1 MQIGGLGSS
10 HSTSDHHVTNCIH
23 DHHDVQKQ
31 AGGAA
36 MKASAAME
44 ASAAKTELQQEGL
57 FSLSAWLKNMLGGG
71 KGFLLNFWGQGQA
84 TAGSM
89 EGNQAAVSGKG
100 EGQAV
105 ISGTE
110 GSQAETVAHAGDP
123 NIAAAVQPAIQ
134 PRVTHNPPY
143 FSGAG
148 DAETRKQTFLRKI
161 RERFQNVSGRM
172 SGRRFRK
179 KSDFQTRNSFQARQ
193 EKPREDLRRHGRY
206 RKDTVEINYA
216 RTEESYLMD
225 SYDRKGEYSL
235 LTTKK

>member
-84 TAGSM
+84 TAGST

-134 PRVTHNPPY
+134 PRVTHHPPY

-179 KSDFQTRNSFQARQ
+179 KSGFQTRNSFQARQ